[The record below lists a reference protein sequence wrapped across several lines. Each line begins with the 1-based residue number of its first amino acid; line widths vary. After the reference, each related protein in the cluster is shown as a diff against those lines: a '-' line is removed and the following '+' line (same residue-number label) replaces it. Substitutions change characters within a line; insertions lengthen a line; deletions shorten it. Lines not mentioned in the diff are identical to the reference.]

1 MSKTRIRCQE
11 MFRRDEILRSAL
23 RDGRFEPKSGQ
34 SAIAKRMWKAGLL
47 EPMVGCSEVYRITAT
62 GRTELE

>member
-11 MFRRDEILRSAL
+11 AFHRDEILRSAF
-23 RDGRFEPKSGQ
+23 RDGRFEPQRGQ

-47 EPMVGCSEVYRITAT
+47 EPVVGCSEVYRITAT
-62 GRTELE
+62 GRAELE